1 MNNTLYI
8 LDTNIISALL
18 RLSDSQLINSPLLN
32 RMRAYK
38 QASLIVCECVI
49 YEIERG
55 LNHRHSER
63 LLLRFH
69 TKILPL
75 FQVAPII
82 FADWKSASILWASAR
97 AKGKQ
102 LSDIDLLVASVAI
115 RLGGV
120 VVTDDR
126 DFDQLPVQTENWLH
140 E

>member
-1 MNNTLYI
+1 MSQPIYVF
-8 LDTNIISALL
+8 DTNIISELL
-18 RLSDSQLINSPLLN
+18 RRPDARVGNLI
-32 RMRAYK
+32 RGHQQDR
-38 QASLIVCECVI
+38 LILCESVI

-55 LNHRHSER
+55 LKHRNATKQLER
-63 LLLRFH
+63 
-69 TKILPL
+69 
-75 FQVAPII
+75 FQKEVVTYFQIMPIQL
-82 FADWKSASILWASAR
+82 ADWKRAGVMWAVMRSDGR
-97 AKGKQ
+97 Q